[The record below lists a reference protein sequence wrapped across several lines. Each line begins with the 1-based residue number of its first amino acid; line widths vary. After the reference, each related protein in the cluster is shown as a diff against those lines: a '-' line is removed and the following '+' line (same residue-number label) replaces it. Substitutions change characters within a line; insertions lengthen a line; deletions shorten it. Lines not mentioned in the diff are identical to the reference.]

1 MVNFKFKYEN
11 LLNLVE
17 KKENDIKNALS
28 CAYNELHLE
37 EEKLYILKKE
47 EHNYFSILKDKSSNG
62 CKLSTLKNIDDYI
75 KNLHLKIKRQNDKI
89 AEKKEKIQFIKNK
102 LIEIS
107 KEKKIFEKLKEKKFE
122 EYKTFLKLEE
132 DKIIDQLVSYN
143 NKSSRW

>member
-1 MVNFKFKYEN
+1 MINFKFKYEN

-17 KKENDIKNALS
+17 KKEDDIKNALS

-37 EEKLYILKKE
+37 EEKLYALEKE
-47 EHNYFSILKDKSSNG
+47 VNNYSSILKDKSNNG

-75 KNLHLKIKRQNDKI
+75 KTVHLKIKIQNDKI
-89 AEKKEKIQFIKNK
+89 AEKKEKIQFIKDK

-143 NKSSRW
+143 SKSSR